1 MPYYRHKIIA
11 NNKNYKPLTCL
22 EYDCSPK
29 YSWHDGLNIG
39 LTFQKKDVEKQ
50 YQICSVSERKWNIQL
65 ASILYFLL
73 SVILV
78 IYFAIRYATGDGGD
92 DQDFSMQLF
101 YATVASAAA
110 NLGLIVISH
119 TLSHHSLSVSSSFTL
134 LVGFIPSF
142 IVLYFGRK
150 ILSPLHLVFFWS
162 CPLLISYTL
171 LYLPL
176 LFLMVSGT
184 LYSVGVALHTVF
196 GDVVSQSGDVSCVL
210 YFLTLL
216 GVNLVGTAIRFY
228 DELTSRRVFYKIG
241 RSLISRQDA
250 LGETSLK
257 EVLIKSIMP
266 DGVCHQI
273 LDSGML
279 HDVVLNKD
287 PEYMMRTLPIKMME
301 PVSILFADLVGFTA
315 MSSTLLAP
323 ELVSLLTDLY
333 GRFDCVAE
341 AYNCENISIL
351 GDCYFAVSG
360 CPEADERHADNCMY
374 TGVGLINATRE
385 FCQQRNKS
393 IDIRVGIHTG
403 IVLCGIVGGTKFKYD
418 VWSSD
423 AKLANYMESGG
434 VPGRVHISE
443 KTMSCLKDNWDFEEG
458 FGSKREPELQG
469 IRTYLLKQEFQ
480 NTLVIEPKKKD
491 ISETAIYKT
500 VQKTKEKKR
509 GSSSHTSRDFDGSVS
524 LQNVISNEEL
534 YSGYTLL
541 PVLHPS
547 IALQENKGSSM
558 MNGAGSSYKCITHA
572 TVSPAQNG
580 RGTANG
586 NTHSPEDGIDIL
598 GSKSR
603 YSQDLVAAA
612 SQPWPVQ
619 RTFRKEEKFAED
631 KVGCSLMINPLTAM
645 FRSAKVK
652 ADYLKHGWD
661 KHGCTCLFSRGLTFL
676 STIVLCLV
684 SLICLAIV
692 AHTVSKVP
700 VLIVEVVTNAVI
712 LVVMLIM
719 LARWRRVK
727 QLGFLEN
734 LKHIPF
740 PYITVLTSLL
750 LLIATFT
757 SIGLVWGNDKDDK
770 MVQSTDYTYVL
781 LPVVL
786 VLAHF
791 LLYHRVHWV
800 IESTLLTLT
809 AAGAVTYL
817 ILGTNDAHI
826 STDGREFAVVAVVCL
841 FITVFVLSW
850 VKSVKTSLRF
860 GTLQECSTEL
870 CVMKEEEK
878 VTTQLFNTI
887 IPKHVSDQFLS
898 ELRYS
903 HSYEHVGVIF
913 ASVTNFWDFYE
924 EKFEGG
930 MGCIRVLNE
939 IVRDIDDLLMSVDNS
954 TNRGDARWAAIQKIK
969 TVGPCYMAASG
980 LDPVTEEQTRQGNH
994 EHIVN
999 LMDFCFKIL
1008 DTIKQ
1013 FNSFTFGT
1021 NFTMKIGFNYG
1032 PVTDGI
1038 IGQNKVL
1045 YDIWGDTVNL
1055 ASRMMSTGIVGR
1067 IQLPDAC
1074 VPFLIDHFKLPKRG
1088 KVRVKGKGDMI
1099 THFCVERKTPE
1110 QIKNNIESRAAK
1122 KINSTE

>member
-29 YSWHDGLNIG
+29 YTWHNGHNID
-39 LTFQKKDVEKQ
+39 LSFQKKDIEKQ
-50 YQICSVSERKWNIQL
+50 YQICTVAERRWNLQL
-65 ASILYFLL
+65 ASTLYFLL
-73 SVILV
+73 SLILTV
-78 IYFAIRYATGDGGD
+78 YFVTRHLTSD
-92 DQDFSMQLF
+92 DQTDEDFSLHLF
-101 YATVASAAA
+101 YAAVATAVA

-119 TLSHHSLSVSSSFTL
+119 TLAHHSLTVASFFTL

-142 IVLYFGRK
+142 VILHFGRE
-150 ILSPLHLVFFWS
+150 ILSPLHLVFVWS

-176 LFLMVSGT
+176 LCLMVMGV
-184 LYSVGVALHTVF
+184 LYAVGVALHAKLRT
-196 GDVVSQSGDVSCVL
+196 DTDTTQCVL

-216 GVNLVGTAIRFY
+216 GVNFVGVAIRFY
-228 DELTSRRVFYKIG
+228 DELTS
-241 RSLISRQDA
+241 
-250 LGETSLK
+250 
-257 EVLIKSIMP
+257 LIKSIMP
-266 DGVCHQI
+266 EGVCQQI

-279 HDVVLNKD
+279 HDVVLCKD
-287 PEYMMRTLPIKMME
+287 PEYMMRTLPIKLME

-374 TGVGLINATRE
+374 TGVGLITATRE

-434 VPGRVHISE
+434 VPGRVHISD
-443 KTMSCLKDNWDFEEG
+443 KTKGCLKDDWDFEEG

-469 IRTYLLKQEFQ
+469 IRTWLLKQEFQ
-480 NTLVIEPKKKD
+480 DTVVIEPKKKD

-509 GSSSHTSRDFDGSVS
+509 GSSAHTSKDFDGSVS
-524 LQNVISNEEL
+524 LQHVISNEEL

-558 MNGAGSSYKCITHA
+558 LNGAGSNYKCITNA

-580 RGTANG
+580 SGTANG
-586 NTHSPEDGIDIL
+586 NTHAHEEGR
-598 GSKSR
+598 GSGVRKRGHSHE
-603 YSQDLVAAA
+603 VVKAA

-619 RTFRKEEKFAED
+619 RTFRKEEKFKED
-631 KVGCSLMINPLTAM
+631 KAGCSLMINPLTAM
-645 FRSAKVK
+645 FRSTRVK
-652 ADYLKHGWD
+652 ADYLRHGWNEN
-661 KHGCTCLFSRGLTFL
+661 GCTCLFSRGLTFFSCL
-676 STIVLCLV
+676 ILCLV
-684 SLICLAIV
+684 SVLCLAIV
-692 AHTVSKVP
+692 LHTVAKVP
-700 VLIVEVVTNAVI
+700 VLVVEVVTNTVI
-712 LVVMLIM
+712 LIVTFLMF
-719 LARWRRVK
+719 ARWKRIK
-727 QLGFLEN
+727 KMGFLEKLN
-734 LKHIPF
+734 THIPF
-740 PYITVLTSLL
+740 PLIPVFTSLL

-757 SIGLVWGNDKDDK
+757 SFGLAWGAGSDTNNGDSSVDF
-770 MVQSTDYTYVL
+770 SFVL

-800 IESTLLTLT
+800 IETTLLMLT
-809 AAGAVTYL
+809 AAATVVFL
-817 ILGTNDAHI
+817 LLGTKTSNDAAKR
-826 STDGREFAVVAVVCL
+826 GQEFAIVGVVCL
-841 FITVFVLSW
+841 LITVLVLSW
-850 VKSVKTSLRF
+850 VRSVKNSLRF

-870 CVMKEEEK
+870 SVMKEEEK

-939 IVRDIDDLLMSVDNS
+939 IVRDIDDLLMGVENARSDV
-954 TNRGDARWAAIQKIK
+954 RWAAIQKIK

-1013 FNSFTFGT
+1013 FNSYTFGT

-1055 ASRMMSTGIVGR
+1055 ASRMMSTGVVGR
-1067 IQLPDAC
+1067 IQLPAAC
-1074 VPFLIDHFKLPKRG
+1074 LPYLIDHFKLPKRG

-1099 THFCVERKTPE
+1099 THFCVERKSAE
-1110 QIKNNIESRAAK
+1110 QIRINLENRAA
-1122 KINSTE
+1122 NC